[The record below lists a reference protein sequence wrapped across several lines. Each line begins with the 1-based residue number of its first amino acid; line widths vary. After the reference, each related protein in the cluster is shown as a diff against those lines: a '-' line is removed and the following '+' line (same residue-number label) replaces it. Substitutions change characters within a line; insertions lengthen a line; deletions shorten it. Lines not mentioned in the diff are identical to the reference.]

1 LDESLG
7 PVATILVNTG
17 TLKIGDEFLIAQDPG
32 RVKTMINDEG
42 VKLKQADPATPVRIS
57 GLSIVPS
64 AGDILQSFKSKKIL
78 KARLDELRDLTLEHN
93 KGSGLGV
100 SEIMDQLKQGKMKFL
115 KVVLKADT
123 DGSLEAVKQAI
134 DKIKHEEVGV
144 KVIHAAVGSVTETD
158 VVMAAAS
165 QGVVFGFNVRL
176 SPRVK
181 RIAEHEGVEV
191 RNFKIIFELTDM
203 LKKILEGLL
212 EPEYEEV
219 VTGEAEVKQIFWT
232 KGKTRIIGCKVNK
245 GYLENGEKLK
255 VLRADEEIGQGKIAV
270 LQHFEKKVPKIEEN
284 QECGIQLEGLKEE
297 IQEGDILHGVKEE
310 KKIKTL

>member
-1 LDESLG
+1 
-7 PVATILVNTG
+7 
-17 TLKIGDEFLIAQDPG
+17 
-32 RVKTMINDEG
+32 
-42 VKLKQADPATPVRIS
+42 
-57 GLSIVPS
+57 
-64 AGDILQSFKSKKIL
+64 
-78 KARLDELRDLTLEHN
+78 
-93 KGSGLGV
+93 
-100 SEIMDQLKQGKMKFL
+100 
-115 KVVLKADT
+115 
-123 DGSLEAVKQAI
+123 
-134 DKIKHEEVGV
+134 
-144 KVIHAAVGSVTETD
+144 
-158 VVMAAAS
+158 
-165 QGVVFGFNVRL
+165 
-176 SPRVK
+176 
-181 RIAEHEGVEV
+181 
-191 RNFKIIFELTDM
+191 M